1 MSASTG
7 IYRLNRSVAAI
18 RVDSGL
24 QIIILPSG
32 TIAEVLSNIQ
42 EPGFV
47 TARIPAE
54 DMVCSLLTSS
64 LEECAEIVE
73 PAVA

>member
-1 MSASTG
+1 MPASTG
-7 IYRLNRSVAAI
+7 IYRLKRSIAAI
-18 RVDSGL
+18 RVDAGL
-24 QIIILPSG
+24 QIISLPSG
-32 TIAEVLSNIQ
+32 TIAEVLSNIH

-64 LEECAEIVE
+64 LEESGEIIE
-73 PAVA
+73 RTVA